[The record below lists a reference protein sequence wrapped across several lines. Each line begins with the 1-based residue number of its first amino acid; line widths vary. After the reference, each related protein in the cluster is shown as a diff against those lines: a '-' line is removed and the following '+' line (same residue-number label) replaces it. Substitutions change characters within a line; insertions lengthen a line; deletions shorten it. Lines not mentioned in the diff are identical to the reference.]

1 MSGLGTPGVV
11 LAYHEAQNAWQAAQ
25 QAPEYVSPPLPD
37 GLDTTHPRM
46 EGQPTV
52 AEQDKTHGAGLPAV
66 DRGGH

>member
-1 MSGLGTPGVV
+1 MSTLGTPGVV
-11 LAYHEAQNAWQAAQ
+11 KAHEARQQAWQAAQ

-37 GLDTTHPRM
+37 GLDTVHPRM

-66 DRGGH
+66 DRGH